1 MSVRNEIETVRSVVL
16 NWVTTLMNEILQIIW
31 DKEIILFIYLLNQL
45 WVISLLPLRKA
56 IKLLF
61 PHEKIFQT
69 RFFLIGI
76 QFFLHYSSM
85 FFYIRFLGTIAIWK
99 ILSCDHFFVWV
110 FQFVSTHI
118 KSMVSTNGSRKKFDS
133 LHLLKTWSITDSR
146 TNNLLPFVA
155 YKISH
160 RCSVSLQPDFNFSRV
175 QILICFN

>member
-85 FFYIRFLGTIAIWK
+85 FFLYSFFRHNRDMK
-99 ILSCDHFFVWV
+99 NSILWSFFCLD